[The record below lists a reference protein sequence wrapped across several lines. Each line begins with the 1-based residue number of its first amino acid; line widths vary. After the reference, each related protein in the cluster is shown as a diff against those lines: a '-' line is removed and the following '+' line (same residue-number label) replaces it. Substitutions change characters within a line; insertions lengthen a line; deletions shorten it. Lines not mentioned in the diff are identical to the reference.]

1 MANQDLDLAG
11 LLTGISNRP
20 QPVQGQPIPGSPNFR
35 GMFGAQMASDLQA
48 GVGKL
53 ARGGA
58 PSQAQ
63 KMQQFMSQLD
73 LNSVEDLTKLAK
85 IMQASGDMAG
95 AAKVAA
101 KIQAMKQ
108 SGKQREQLIAQAT
121 KLRLPETA
129 DMLIGGGDVET
140 ATKQILDAEERN
152 IISKQGRQGKLAVA
166 RSKNA
171 GQPVYDAIKKGD
183 YDNLSDTL
191 FLEQL
196 KGEKA
201 TLKTFQQT
209 IDGKSISKP
218 FRVNEAGR
226 VWDLTSEKWVNPSE
240 IGLTQAPLVSKVLSQ
255 GNSIITKLTEGSV
268 DNFLELN
275 EKARS
280 AEKVLILNSRSKE
293 LMEQGIVSGFGA
305 TWGLD
310 VMRLGKQL
318 GMLPESMNDTV
329 AATETFIATRARQV
343 LAVLGSGAVGSGT
356 GISDKDIEF
365 LKETEAARIELDA
378 GTLSRLLRIEEQ
390 ASRFAINQNNEALDR
405 LQQAAGSGLDSNTAE
420 GYYVSIP
427 DGGSYSTPAA
437 ALKYLPKT

>member
-1 MANQDLDLAG
+1 MQKIRGDL
-11 LLTGISNRP
+11 
-20 QPVQGQPIPGSPNFR
+20 
-35 GMFGAQMASDLQA
+35 
-48 GVGKL
+48 
-53 ARGGA
+53 
-58 PSQAQ
+58 
-63 KMQQFMSQLD
+63 
-73 LNSVEDLTKLAK
+73 E
-85 IMQASGDMAG
+85 G
-95 AAKVAA
+95 AAKTAA
-101 KIQAMKQ
+101 RIEAIVK

-121 KLRLPETA
+121 KLKLTETA
-129 DMLIGGGDVET
+129 DMLIGGGDIEI
-140 ATKQILDAEERN
+140 ATKQILDAEERD
-152 IISKQGRQGKLAVA
+152 IISKQGRQGKIAVA
-166 RSKNA
+166 KSKNA

-196 KGEKA
+196 KGEEA

-209 IDGKSISKP
+209 VDGKSVSKP

-255 GNSIITKLTEGSV
+255 ENSIITKLTAGFV

-280 AEKVLILNSRSKE
+280 AEKVLVLNSRSKE

-318 GMLPESMNDTV
+318 GILPESMTDTV

-365 LKETEAARIELDA
+365 LKETEAARIELDS

-405 LQQAAGSGLDSNTAE
+405 LQRAAGSGLDANTAE